1 MAEVNETNMTRRV
14 WRNVMVSLTAFGIAA
29 GLASCALVTPA
40 GTSPGTN
47 PGTEQTTAAPAP
59 SKAPAPTTPPAS
71 EATIAVSPE
80 NGTDFVNPVSEI
92 VAEVSDGTVVSAILS
107 ETKSGVVTD
116 GELSVSDSKWVSNK
130 PLKFDMSYTFNVTA
144 VDAGG
149 TQSNQVSTFTTVPP
163 SHEANAV
170 LYPNADAQV
179 GVAQPLQWS
188 FSEPVLNKEAI
199 ENAIKVTTSTGQT
212 GAFRWYS
219 DTLLRYRAADYWP
232 ANSALN
238 VDMQLFG
245 LDFGNGMIGNFN
257 KNYNVNIG
265 NKVVMEAD
273 AAAHSVSVLVNDQVV
288 QTYPATLGDA
298 DFPSASGYMVV
309 TGDFQRYATFKASTI
324 GLNPGDPGDYGSVDV
339 EHAIRLSNSGIFI
352 HQATDTAMPYLGT
365 ANLSHGCI
373 GLGPDAAAWV
383 FANLSPGDIVHTV
396 GTPNE
401 TIAPTDGF
409 GDWNIPFEQYA
420 SR

>member
-1 MAEVNETNMTRRV
+1 MAEAKETSSTRRG
-14 WRNVMVSLTAFGIAA
+14 WRNVWVSLVALSIAA
-29 GLASCALVTPA
+29 SVVACSPVNQA
-40 GTSPGTN
+40 GTIRPAQ
-47 PGTEQTTAAPAP
+47 ETTA
-59 SKAPAPTTPPAS
+59 APAPTTPPAPL
-71 EATIAVSPE
+71 ATIAVSPE
-80 NGTDFVNPVSEI
+80 SGADFVNPVNEV
-92 VAEVSDGTVVSAILS
+92 VAKVSKGTVVSAILS

-116 GELSVSDSKWVSNK
+116 GELFVSDTKWVANT
-130 PLKFDMSYTFNVTA
+130 PLKFAMSYTLNVTA
-144 VDAGG
+144 VDAAG
-149 TQSNQVSTFTTVPP
+149 TKTEQTSTFTTVPP

-188 FSEPVLNKEAI
+188 FSEPVLNKEAV
-199 ENAIKVTTSTGQT
+199 ENAIKVTSSTGQE

-232 ANSALN
+232 ANSVVN
-238 VDMQLFG
+238 VDMALFG

-273 AAAHSVSVLVNDQVV
+273 AAAHSVSVLVNDEVV
-288 QTYPATLGDA
+288 QSYPATLGDA
-298 DFPSASGYMVV
+298 DFPSASGYMVL
-309 TGDFQRYATFKASTI
+309 TGDFQRFATFKASTI

-339 EHAIRLSNSGIFI
+339 EYAVRLSNSGIFI
-352 HQATDTAMPYLGT
+352 HQATESAMPYLGVT
-365 ANLSHGCI
+365 NLSHGCI
-373 GLGPDAAAWV
+373 GLGPDAASWV
-383 FANLSPGDIVHTV
+383 FANMGPGDIVHTV

>member
-1 MAEVNETNMTRRV
+1 MAEVQETSFARKGL
-14 WRNVMVSLTAFGIAA
+14 RNVMVSVLTVGVAVSVAA
-29 GLASCALVTPA
+29 CSMISPA
-40 GTSPGTN
+40 GTN
-47 PGTEQTTAAPAP
+47 PSAQESTAAPAP
-59 SKAPAPTTPPAS
+59 VTTTPPAPLS
-71 EATIAVSPE
+71 TIAVNPE
-80 NGTDFVNPVSEI
+80 NGADFVNPVNQI
-92 VAEVSDGTVVSAILS
+92 VAEVKDGKVVSAILS
-107 ETKSGVVTD
+107 ETDSGVVTD
-116 GELSVSDSKWVSNK
+116 GELSDGDVKWVASK

-144 VDAGG
+144 EDVNG
-149 TQSNQVSTFTTVPP
+149 TKSNQVSTFTTVPP

-170 LYPNADAQV
+170 LYPNADATV

-188 FSEPVLNKEAI
+188 FSEPVLNKEVV
-199 ENAIKVTTSTGQT
+199 ENAIKVTNAAGQQ

-219 DTLLRYRAADYWP
+219 DTLLRYRAPDHWP
-232 ANSALN
+232 ANSQIN
-238 VDMQLFG
+238 VDMALFG
-245 LDFGNGMIGNFN
+245 VDFGNGMIGNFN

-288 QTYPATLGDA
+288 QSFPATLGDA
-298 DFPSASGYMVV
+298 DFPSASGYMVL
-309 TGDFQRYATFKASTI
+309 TGDKQRYATFKASTI

-352 HQATDTAMPYLGT
+352 HQATASAMPYLGVT
-365 ANLSHGCI
+365 NLSHGCI

-383 FANLSPGDIVHTV
+383 FANMGAGDLVHTV

>member
-1 MAEVNETNMTRRV
+1 MAVGNVTGGARKG
-14 WRNVMVSLTAFGIAA
+14 WRNTMMSLLAVGMTATIAA
-29 GLASCALVTPA
+29 CSVVGQ
-40 GTSPGTN
+40 TSTN
-47 PGTEQTTAAPAP
+47 PGSPSASTDAP
-59 SKAPAPTTPPAS
+59 SQAATTKPAAKP
-71 EATIAVSPE
+71 ATIVVSPE
-80 NGTDFVNPVSEI
+80 NGADFVNPVSEI
-92 VAEVSDGTVVSAILS
+92 TAQVTDGTVVTAILS
-107 ETKSGVVTD
+107 ETDSGVVTD
-116 GELSVSDSKWVSNK
+116 GELSASDSKWVAGA
-130 PLKFDMSYTFNVTA
+130 PLKFDMKYTFNVTA

-149 TQSNQVSTFTTVPP
+149 TQTSKVTTFTTVPP

-170 LYPNADAQV
+170 LYPSADAQV

-188 FSEPVLNKEAI
+188 FSEPVLNKEAV
-199 ENAIKVTTSTGQT
+199 ENAIKVTTATGQV

-232 ANSALN
+232 ANTQLN

-273 AAAHSVSVLVNDQVV
+273 AAGHTVNILVNDQVV
-288 QTYPATLGDA
+288 QSYPATLGDEQ
-298 DFPSASGYMVV
+298 FPSASGYMVL
-309 TGDFQRYATFKASTI
+309 TNDFQRNATFKASSI

-339 EHAIRLSNSGIFI
+339 EYAIRLSNSGIFI
-352 HQATDTAMPYLGT
+352 HQATASAQPYLGV

-383 FANLSPGDIVHTV
+383 FSNMGPGDIVHTV

-409 GDWNIPFEQYA
+409 GDWNFAFEEYA